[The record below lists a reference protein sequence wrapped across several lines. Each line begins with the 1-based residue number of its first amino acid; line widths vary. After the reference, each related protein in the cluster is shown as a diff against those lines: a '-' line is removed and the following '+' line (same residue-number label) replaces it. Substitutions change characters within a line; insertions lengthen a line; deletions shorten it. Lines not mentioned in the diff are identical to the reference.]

1 MSGTVNLSNFQRALC
16 IIDGFRTQCTSDVVK
31 LLDHHGIDIV
41 YVPANCTRE
50 LQPLDLSV
58 NKSIKDFIKQRFQE
72 WYTDQIVEQKE
83 DGDSVRPITTFS
95 LKEMKSLG
103 VKWMVKAVDYMLTNP
118 TIITNGFLVAGIVI
132 K

>member
-1 MSGTVNLSNFQRALC
+1 M
-16 IIDGFRTQCTSDVVK
+16 VK

-103 VKWMVKAVDYMLTNP
+103 VKWMVKAVDYMLVNP
-118 TIITNGFLVAGIVI
+118 TIITNGSRAAGIVI

>member
-1 MSGTVNLSNFQRALC
+1 MCLIGIRRQSGMFLC
-16 IIDGFRTQCTSDVVK
+16 QTA
-31 LLDHHGIDIV
+31 
-41 YVPANCTRE
+41 ANCTGE

-58 NKSIKDFIKQRFQE
+58 NKSIKDFIKRRFQE

-83 DGDSVRPITTFS
+83 DGDSIRPITTFP

-103 VKWMVKAVDYMLTNP
+103 VKWMVKAVDYMLANP
-118 TIITNGFLVAGIVI
+118 TIIVNGFRAAGIVI